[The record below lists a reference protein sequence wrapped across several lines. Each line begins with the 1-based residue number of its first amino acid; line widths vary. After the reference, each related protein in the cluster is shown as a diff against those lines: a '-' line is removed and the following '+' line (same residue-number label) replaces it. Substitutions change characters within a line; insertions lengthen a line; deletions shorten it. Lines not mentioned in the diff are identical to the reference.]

1 MTSPKIRLWLSFLVF
16 IAIIMLVLLITAGTV
31 AYWQAWVFLGV
42 SIATSTPLVMYMS
55 SDPVLLENR
64 TAGGAVPWLAEQR
77 LIQRLIVLCLGVPVL
92 ATFIVPA
99 LDRRFGWSSVPPWL
113 CIVGDLV
120 IVLSMWMVYR
130 VFRENSFGS
139 ATVGVT
145 EGQRVI
151 STGPY
156 AMVRHP
162 MYACAIVY
170 FIGTALALGSFWGLI
185 PAVLTTLGFAWRLYD
200 EETFLAQNLPGYT
213 EYCARVR
220 WHLIPGIF

>member
-1 MTSPKIRLWLSFLVF
+1 MTSHKIRLWISFLLF
-16 IAIIMLVLLITAGTV
+16 TAIIMLVLLLVAGTI

-42 SIATSTPLVMYMS
+42 SIATSTPLVIYMS

-64 TAGGAVPWLAEQR
+64 TAGGALPGAGEQR
-77 LIQRLIVLCLGVPVL
+77 PVQKLIVHCLAAAGL

-139 ATVGVT
+139 TTVAIT
-145 EGQRVI
+145 QGQRVI

-156 AMVRHP
+156 AVVRHP
-162 MYACAIVY
+162 MYASAIVY
-170 FIGTALALGSFWGLI
+170 FIGTTLALGSYWGLI
-185 PAVLTTLGFAWRLYD
+185 PAVLTALAFAWRLRD